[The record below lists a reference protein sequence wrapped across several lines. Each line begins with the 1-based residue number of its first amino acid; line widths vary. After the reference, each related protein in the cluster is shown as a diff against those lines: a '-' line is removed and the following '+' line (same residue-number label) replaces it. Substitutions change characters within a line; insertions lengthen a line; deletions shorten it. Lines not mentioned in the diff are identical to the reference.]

1 MLIKVIGLLSPSP
14 LGIVMVEGEVLKVE
28 IVEGGER
35 RTVELSKLEQLAAKL
50 IEVEKLMED
59 CKVKLSEAEE
69 QFTEHKRKSQLE
81 RRFNELVGIPYVD
94 KSQEL
99 EEKVKSLKTQLESLS
114 SERVKIRGEILSGLA
129 GVIMPIEAEGRQEAS
144 GEEVS
149 FKFRDGMKYPA
160 ITAFIKKE
168 LNFGL
173 PPVYV
178 ALTPEGLK
186 VVGVN
191 DKTIAIKEVIKAIEE
206 LRAKAAGEL
215 KHYTPETLSGKLTE
229 DETPSKGVFAP
240 FRKLKH

>member
-1 MLIKVIGLLSPSP
+1 MLTKVIGLLFPSS
-14 LGIVMVEGEVLKVE
+14 LGMLMVEGEVLKVE
-28 IVEGGER
+28 IVEGEER
-35 RTVELSKLEQLAAKL
+35 GAVELSQLEQLAARL
-50 IEVEKLMED
+50 IEVEKLIED
-59 CKVKLSEAEE
+59 CKVKLSEAEGHLAE
-69 QFTEHKRKSQLE
+69 YKRKSELE
-81 RRFNELVGIPYVD
+81 RRFSELAGIPYVD

-99 EEKVKSLKTQLESLS
+99 EEKVKSLKAQIESLS

-129 GVIMPIEAEGRQEAS
+129 GVIMPIEADGHQEAS

-149 FKFRDGMKYPA
+149 FKFRDGMKCPA

-191 DKTIAIKEVIKAIEE
+191 DKTTAIKEVIKAVEG

-229 DETPSKGVFAP
+229 EETPAKGVFAP

>member
-1 MLIKVIGLLSPSP
+1 
-14 LGIVMVEGEVLKVE
+14 MVDGEVLKVE
-28 IVEGGER
+28 VVEGEEQGAA
-35 RTVELSKLEQLAAKL
+35 ELSQLEQLAARL
-50 IEVEKLMED
+50 VEVERLIED
-59 CKVKLSEAEE
+59 CKVKLSEAEG
-69 QFTEHKRKSQLE
+69 QLAEHKRKSELEKRFSQLA
-81 RRFNELVGIPYVD
+81 GIPYVD

-99 EEKVKSLKTQLESLS
+99 EEKARSLKAQLESLS
-114 SERVKIRGEILSGLA
+114 SERVKIGGEILSGLA

-149 FKFRDGMKYPA
+149 FKFRDGMKCPA

-168 LNFGL
+168 LKFGL

-191 DKTIAIKEVIKAIEE
+191 DKTSAVKEVIKTVEE

-215 KHYTPETLSGKLTE
+215 KRYTPETLSGKLTE
-229 DETPSKGVFAP
+229 EEAPVKGVFAP
-240 FRKLKH
+240 FRKLKR